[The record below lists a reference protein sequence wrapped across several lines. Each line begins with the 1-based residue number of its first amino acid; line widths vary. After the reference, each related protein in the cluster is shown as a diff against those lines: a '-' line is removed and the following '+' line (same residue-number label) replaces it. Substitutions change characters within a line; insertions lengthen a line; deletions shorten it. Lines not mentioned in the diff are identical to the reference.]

1 MAFFYSFM
9 TKWQRKQVMQ
19 PHSHQQQ
26 KDAKEMKGH
35 GNIVQ
40 PTIGRLFEGDESR
53 AVGGTNTGATVT
65 HRLVRDRELA
75 KVVADLRAIKQE

>member
-1 MAFFYSFM
+1 
-9 TKWQRKQVMQ
+9 MQ

-53 AVGGTNTGATVT
+53 AVGGTNTGATVPDG
-65 HRLVRDRELA
+65 LVGDGELA
-75 KVVADLRAIKQE
+75 KVVANHIRLHKQSVEERARVTLTLISP